1 MTNHRHK
8 HKYTFGNFI
17 HDISPATKEVGHIFD
32 KGISTVDHIGTA
44 IVNQFGNVSKAF
56 INKSGSLLGQ
66 ISTPLIIVGGVI
78 AFMIITK
85 K

>member
-44 IVNQFGNVSKAF
+44 F
-56 INKSGSLLGQ
+56 INKSGSLFGQ
-66 ISTPLIIVGGVI
+66 ISTPLIIVGGIV